1 MYLVN
6 NPLSP
11 FAARVRIQIYA
22 KNLPVELKLLPRDE
36 LKSSAYL
43 ALNPMGKVPCL
54 VDGDDAIPESGTI
67 VSYLEELFPQPS
79 MKGATPRENAQIRL
93 IEDVAMLGIWPAM
106 SKLFGQ
112 MSKKTRNEQAAADAL
127 AELLG
132 DPALRGRITLS
143 SDGQASLPNFDAEG
157 RLIDCGVAD
166 IGSLLDTLR
175 ALQRAGRLDFG
186 LALEAATRTPAQVWG
201 LARKGG
207 IAAGMDA
214 DLLLVEP
221 DGLRLR
227 ATIAGGRLYRFDEPS
242 LAAAA

>member
-36 LKSSAYL
+36 LKSSAYM

-112 MSKKTRNEQAAADAL
+112 MSKKTRNEQTAADAL
-127 AELLG
+127 AEL
-132 DPALRGRITLS
+132 D
-143 SDGQASLPNFDAEG
+143 
-157 RLIDCGVAD
+157 
-166 IGSLLDTLR
+166 R
-175 ALQRAGRLDFG
+175 A
-186 LALEAATRTPAQVWG
+186 
-201 LARKGG
+201 
-207 IAAGMDA
+207 
-214 DLLLVEP
+214 
-221 DGLRLR
+221 
-227 ATIAGGRLYRFDEPS
+227 
-242 LAAAA
+242 LAAAERFVTGPFASGGKLTLADAALTPSLFFVTSMLAAFDRPDPLAAAPKLAAYWTMAKAHPVLSKVIGEMGEALAAMNRR